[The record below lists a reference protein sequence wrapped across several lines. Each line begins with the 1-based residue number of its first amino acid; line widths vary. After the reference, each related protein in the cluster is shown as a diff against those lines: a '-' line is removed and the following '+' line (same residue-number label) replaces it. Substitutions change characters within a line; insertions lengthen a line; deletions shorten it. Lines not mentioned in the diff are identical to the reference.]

1 MKLKN
6 RTFTGSTS
14 AAVTKR
20 EQENRE
26 IARRAASEGFVLL
39 KNDGHLLPLAAKGK
53 IGLYGA
59 GAVKTIK
66 GGTGSGD
73 VNERDCVSICQGLKA
88 AGYEVTSDAWLSSY
102 ETIYAD
108 ARQACTKVLRDT
120 LACVNREVARYDNFS
135 VHYAVKANANPKVLT
150 IIRESGLGADC
161 VSGGEI
167 RAAIKA
173 GFPAGKIVFAG
184 VGKADWEIDLGLD
197 YDIFCFNVESVPEL
211 EVINE
216 LAAAKGKVANVAFRI
231 NPNVGAHTHAN
242 ITTGLAENKFGIS
255 MHDMDKVIDVA
266 LELKHVK
273 FIGLHFHIGSQILD
287 MGDFIA
293 LCNRVNEL
301 QDKLEA
307 RHILVEHIN
316 VGGGLGID
324 YDHPNRQPIPDF
336 ADYFRTYDEH
346 LKLRPHQTLHF
357 ELGRAITGQC
367 GSLISKVL
375 YVKQGTNK
383 QFAILDAG
391 MTDLI
396 RPALYQAHHK
406 MENLTSE
413 DPVVETYDVVG
424 PICESSD
431 VFGKAVDLN
440 KVKRGDLIALRSA
453 GAYGEIMAS
462 GYNCRE
468 LPKGYISEELV

>member
-1 MKLKN
+1 MKG
-6 RTFTGSTS
+6 TFP
-14 AAVTKR
+14 VNKFR
-20 EQENRE
+20 ELETP
-26 IARRAASEGFVLL
+26 F
-39 KNDGHLLPLAAKGK
+39 
-53 IGLYGA
+53 YYY
-59 GAVKTIK
+59 
-66 GGTGSGD
+66 D
-73 VNERDCVSICQGLKA
+73 VN
-88 AGYEVTSDAWLSSY
+88 
-102 ETIYAD
+102 
-108 ARQACTKVLRDT
+108 VLRET
-120 LACVNREVARYDNFS
+120 LSCINKEAGKYNNFC
-135 VHYAVKANANPKVLT
+135 VHYAVKANANHKVLT

-173 GFPAGKIVFAG
+173 GFPTNKIVYAG
-184 VGKADWEIDLGLD
+184 VGKTDWEINLGLD

-211 EVINE
+211 EIINE
-216 LAAAKGKVANVAFRI
+216 LAAAKGKTARVAFRI

-255 MHDMDKVIDVA
+255 MQDMDKVIDVA
-266 LELKHVK
+266 QEMKNVK

-287 MGDFIA
+287 MSDFVA

-307 RHILVEHIN
+307 RRILVEHIN

-324 YDHPNRQPIPDF
+324 YGHPNRQAIPNF
-336 ADYFRTYDEH
+336 KDYFATYAGQ
-346 LKLRPHQTLHF
+346 LKLRPYQTLHF
-357 ELGRAITGQC
+357 ELGRAVVGQC

-375 YVKQGTNK
+375 YVKQGTRK
-383 QFAILDAG
+383 KFAILDAG

-396 RPALYQAHHK
+396 RPALYQAFHK
-406 MENLTSE
+406 MENITSE
-413 DPVVETYDVVG
+413 EPLEAYDVVG

-431 VFGKAVDLN
+431 VFGKAIDLN

-468 LPKGYISEELV
+468 LPKGYTSDELV